1 MLLCDKQNDLR
12 YELLFF
18 WEIVLCFYFKREQM
32 STNGLRRIYLEVIF
46 LALLADIE
54 SYLGLNGKF

>member
-1 MLLCDKQNDLR
+1 
-12 YELLFF
+12 
-18 WEIVLCFYFKREQM
+18 M
-32 STNGLRRIYLEVIF
+32 SANGLRRIYLEVIF